1 MNVDFTKE
9 EMDALVQLIDAAVRA
24 GGFQFSLAYVGEP
37 VRSAVMKFGEALK
50 AEKPADK
57 EDANG

>member
-1 MNVDFTKE
+1 MKVDLTKE

-24 GGFQFSLAYVGEP
+24 GGFQFSLAYVGDS

-50 AEKPADK
+50 ADDDK